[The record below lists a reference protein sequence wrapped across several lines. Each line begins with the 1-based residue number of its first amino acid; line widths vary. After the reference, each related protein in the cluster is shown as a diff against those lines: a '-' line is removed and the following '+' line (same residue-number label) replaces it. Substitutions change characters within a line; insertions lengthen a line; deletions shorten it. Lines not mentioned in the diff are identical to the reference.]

1 MKSYKFCKLRKHH
14 SKTFNKTY
22 YYLPI
27 PEDWVKD
34 LEGEK
39 FVIKK
44 TGKILKIVPLDLI
57 LENLEK
63 LEIYVI
69 PKGDE

>member
-1 MKSYKFCKLRKHH
+1 MKPYKLCKLRKHH
-14 SKTFNKTY
+14 CKALNKTY

-44 TGKILKIVPLDLI
+44 EGKILKIVA
-57 LENLEK
+57 LEVLLEDFLSSK
-63 LEIYVI
+63 E
-69 PKGDE
+69 G